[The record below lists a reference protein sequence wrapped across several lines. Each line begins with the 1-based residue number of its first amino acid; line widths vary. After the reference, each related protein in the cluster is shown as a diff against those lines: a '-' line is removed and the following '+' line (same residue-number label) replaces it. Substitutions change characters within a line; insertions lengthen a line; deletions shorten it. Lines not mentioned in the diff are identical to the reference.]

1 MSAPITVVGS
11 INIDLVFCT
20 PRMPAVGETITGNG
34 FHQVQGG
41 KGANQAVAAARL
53 GGEVRF
59 VGAVGRDDFGTSALV
74 SMRAE
79 GIDTGAVATVDRPS
93 GVAGIF
99 VAEGGANSIVIAP
112 GANDAVSP
120 EHVECAAPV
129 ITSASYLVCQLE
141 TPLASV
147 TRAVALAHAAGV
159 RVVLNAAP
167 AQPLDDAL
175 LAQIDYLIVNETEAA
190 QMSGIAVTDAPS
202 ALAAAQALRARG
214 AGTVLVTMG
223 AAGVQVCGASVQ
235 QFLPAFQV
243 KVVDTTAA
251 GDTFVGAFTVALATG
266 YALAEAADFAQAAA
280 AIAVT
285 RMGAQTSIP
294 ARDEVLDVLNQ
305 RGKAA

>member
-20 PRMPAVGETITGNG
+20 PRMPAVGETITGDG

-74 SMRAE
+74 SMRTE

-120 EHVECAAPV
+120 EQVERAAPV

-167 AQPLDDAL
+167 AQPLNDAL

-190 QMSGIAVTDAPS
+190 QMSGIAVVDTPS

-223 AAGVQVCGASVQ
+223 GAGVQVCGASVQ

-266 YALAEAADFAQAAA
+266 YGLIEAADFAQAAA

-294 ARDEVLDVLNQ
+294 ERDEVLDVLNQ